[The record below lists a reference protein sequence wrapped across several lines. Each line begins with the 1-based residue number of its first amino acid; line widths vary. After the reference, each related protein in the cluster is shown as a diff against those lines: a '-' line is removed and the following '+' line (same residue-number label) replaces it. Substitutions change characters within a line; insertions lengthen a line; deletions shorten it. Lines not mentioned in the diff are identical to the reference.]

1 MSDVEGMSV
10 DSSDPN
16 FRSFVALGFHRALV
30 DSTTGAIKKEINL
43 ITHHKGI
50 EPGNPLKLPR
60 GSYMMALHIMG
71 ENPTSESKPDGTTV
85 ENYEHEKWHFEI
97 DGESSNTSTY
107 MVDIRAVLSSTDKD
121 PLDREP
127 VFAAKPSKD
136 SSIQLGMIDLQR
148 KENLT
153 VMLVGRIHQLFLLE
167 DNFMFKPFKGNP
179 KYYIQVTG
187 DAE

>member
-1 MSDVEGMSV
+1 
-10 DSSDPN
+10 
-16 FRSFVALGFHRALV
+16 
-30 DSTTGAIKKEINL
+30 
-43 ITHHKGI
+43 
-50 EPGNPLKLPR
+50 
-60 GSYMMALHIMG
+60 
-71 ENPTSESKPDGTTV
+71 
-85 ENYEHEKWHFEI
+85 
-97 DGESSNTSTY
+97 